1 MNYPYLPICL
11 ECVELGVVRFD
22 LGGEDPIG
30 LSAAKGQAA
39 AAAGAAAVVV
49 PQDGQHLFPTDN
61 RRRGGGVVARRRR
74 TTISHCH
81 LSVSDIALIYPFQP
95 LLFVLSSKSV
105 QTQFRI
111 EFWDQLT
118 LVRFVVSG
126 GGRGGAVEKKVV
138 GGGRGGSLHQVG
150 RCCCWGGW
158 AGRGRRRPR

>member
-11 ECVELGVVRFD
+11 ECVELGVVGFD

-61 RRRGGGVVARRRR
+61 RRRGGGVVARRR

-150 RCCCWGGW
+150 QVLLLGWMGGK
-158 AGRGRRRPR
+158 GEEETR